1 MKLIDIRDKPTSYVD
16 ADGRTCHESLLRAF
30 HIVEKV
36 KELCEAGTP
45 PKVIGEMIEAME
57 MP

>member
-1 MKLIDIRDKPTSYVD
+1 MKLIDIRDKPTTYTD
-16 ADGRTCHESLLRAF
+16 EEGRKCHESLLRAF
-30 HIVEKV
+30 HVVEKV

-45 PKVIGEMIEAME
+45 PSVIVEMIEAME